1 MIKYNSVSSGTLGVY
16 VEQYPDRPIPQRK
29 HETFSVPGR
38 SGDII
43 VMEDAWENVEQS
55 YDIYLSAEAAGLPIV
70 ANAVVAWLM
79 GASGYA
85 RLEDDYN
92 GEIFRL
98 AAFTGPVDL
107 QNILNAFGRATIKFN
122 CQPQRFLKSGE
133 TAVNFTQAGTLSNPT
148 GFKAKPLVAV
158 TTGSGNGTVTING
171 STLTFSISNANYYA
185 NDLILDCAE
194 HEAYTTYNGAIV
206 NLNPYFSGDWPVL
219 GSGSNAVDFTGGVTK
234 LAITPRW
241 YEL

>member
-1 MIKYNSVSSGTLGVY
+1 MIKFNNVSSGTLGVY

-29 HETFSVPGR
+29 HEVFSVPGR

-107 QNILNAFGRATIKFN
+107 ANILNAFGRATIKFN

-148 GFKAKPLVAV
+148 GFKAKPLVTV
-158 TTGSGNGTVTING
+158 SGSGSGTITLNG
-171 STLTFSISNANYYA
+171 STLTISTIT
-185 NDLILDCAE
+185 DGMILDCAE
-194 HEAYTTYNGAIV
+194 HEAYSISGGIV
-206 NLNPYFSGDWPVL
+206 TNLNSKVSGDWPVF
-219 GSGSNAVDFTGGVTK
+219 GSGSNAVAFTGGVTG
-234 LAITPRW
+234 LSIIPRW